1 MTARLKDIRFW
12 FIIAAT
18 MVPVVLQ
25 QLEVTPEVLAAVTSV
40 TTMLAGWLGVRMPS
54 PKELPPPGRA

>member
-1 MTARLKDIRFW
+1 MKTRLKDVRFW
-12 FIIAAT
+12 FIIVAT

-25 QLEVTPEVLAAVTSV
+25 QLDVKPEIFAAVTSV

-54 PKELPPPGRA
+54 AKELPAGKR